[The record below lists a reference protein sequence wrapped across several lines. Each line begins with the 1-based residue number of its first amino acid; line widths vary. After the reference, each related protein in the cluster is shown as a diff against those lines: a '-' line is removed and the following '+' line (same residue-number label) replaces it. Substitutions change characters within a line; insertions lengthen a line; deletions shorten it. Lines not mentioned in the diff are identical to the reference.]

1 VSLPRVT
8 ELEYS
13 DDVARR
19 FRALADLPWPVW
31 LDSAARGGPSGRYDI
46 VAADPYVTLRT
57 RGQSTEIATRSGA
70 TVHSPSSPFALLRA
84 SSASAVR
91 R

>member
-1 VSLPRVT
+1 MQPARIT

-13 DDVARR
+13 DSVASR

-46 VAADPYVTLRT
+46 VAADPCVTLRT
-57 RGQSTEIATRSGA
+57 RGRTTEIATRGGA
-70 TVHSPSSPFALLRA
+70 TTSSQL
-84 SSASAVR
+84 AVR
-91 R
+91 SAQSATR